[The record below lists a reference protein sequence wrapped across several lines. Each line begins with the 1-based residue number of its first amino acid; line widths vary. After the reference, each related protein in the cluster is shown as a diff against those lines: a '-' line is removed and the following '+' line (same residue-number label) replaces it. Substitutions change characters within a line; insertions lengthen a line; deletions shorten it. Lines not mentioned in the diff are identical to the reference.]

1 MEIGNAITTNYNDLR
16 TSGMMGA
23 QAAQEQVAGAA
34 EAIQRGEIGVEPMAD
49 LQVGTTLYTANLQVM
64 RVADE
69 MAGQV
74 LNLRA

>member
-1 MEIGNAITTNYNDLR
+1 
-16 TSGMMGA
+16 MMGT
-23 QAAQEQVAGAA
+23 QAAEQQVAGAA
-34 EAIQRGEIGVEPMAD
+34 EAIQRGEIGVEPMVD
-49 LQVGTTLYTANLQVM
+49 MQVGTTLYTANLQVM

>member
-1 MEIGNAITTNYNDLR
+1 MEIGSALNTNYADMR
-16 TSGMMGA
+16 TSGLMGA
-23 QAAQEQVAGAA
+23 QAAEAKVGQAA
-34 EAIQRGEIGVEPMAD
+34 EAISRGEIGVENMSA
-49 LQVGTTLYTANLQVM
+49 LQTGTTLYTANLQVM